1 MGTQVAERRYA
12 REKGGVAPTEM
23 ESVAVAIVGGGQAG
37 LATSRELTKAGLEH
51 VVLERGRVGETWR
64 NRWDSFCLVS
74 PNWAIQLP
82 DGHYAGPEPDGFMPR
97 DEFVAYLE
105 RYAADSGAPIR
116 EHVAVNSLE
125 SLAGDGFVLNTSAVD
140 IHADAVVLATGA
152 YQRPH
157 LPWGART
164 LPPELV
170 QIDVDDYRN
179 EQALPPGK
187 VLIIGSGLSG
197 CQIAQELSEA
207 GRDVVLACGRAPW
220 APRRF
225 GGRDFLWWAQET
237 GFLDGRLDSL
247 PTPEARL
254 FGAPVMGHGRGHEL
268 HLRTLQARGV
278 TLTGHF
284 LGATTRQALFAP
296 DLDQSVAWGDE
307 RYLQFRGLV
316 DNLVSTRG
324 LEPPVLDDPE
334 PFTSSAPNSIDL
346 ADIGSV
352 IFAAGFRP
360 DYRSW
365 LRWPDAFDTWGFPL
379 TRDGASTAVPGLY
392 FVGVHFMRK
401 RKSSL
406 LIGVG
411 EDAAI
416 VAQQITEA
424 YSTSSVSTSGMRAS

>member
-1 MGTQVAERRYA
+1 MATQVAEPRYA
-12 REKGGVAPTEM
+12 RRKGRVAPTAM

-37 LATSRELTKAGLEH
+37 LATSRELTKTGLQH
-51 VVLERGRVGETWR
+51 VVLERGRVAQTWR

-82 DGHYAGPEPDGFMPR
+82 DGHYTGPEPDGFMPR

-105 RYAADSGAPIR
+105 RYAAESGAPIH
-116 EHVAVNSLE
+116 EHVDVNSVE
-125 SLAGDGFVLNTSAVD
+125 SLAAGGFVLRTSAGD
-140 IHADAVVLATGA
+140 IYADAVVLATGA

-157 LPWGART
+157 RPAGAQT
-164 LPPELV
+164 LPTELV
-170 QIDVDDYRN
+170 QIDVDAYRN
-179 EQALPPGK
+179 EQALPAGK

-197 CQIAQELSEA
+197 CQIAEELNEA
-207 GRDVVLACGRAPW
+207 GWDVVLACGRAPW
-220 APRRF
+220 ALRRF

-237 GFLDGRLDSL
+237 GFLDGRLDTL
-247 PTPEARL
+247 PAPEARL
-254 FGAPVMGHGRGHEL
+254 FGAPVLGRGHEL

-284 LGATTRQALFAP
+284 LGATHGRALFVP

-307 RYLQFRGLV
+307 RYLQFRRLV

-324 LEPPVLDDPE
+324 LDPPVLDDPE

-365 LRWPDAFDTWGFPL
+365 LPWPDAFDTWGFPL
-379 TRDGASTAVPGLY
+379 TQDGASTVVPGLY

-424 YSTSSVSTSGMRAS
+424 YSTSSVGTSEMRAS